1 MLEALTLI
9 FSCQLL
15 GESLVRLL
23 DLPLPGPVAGMLIL
37 FAGLAIRGGIPSEV
51 ERAGATLLGHLPLL
65 FVPAGVGVMVHWNL
79 LREHWLALAVAL
91 LLGTLITLV
100 VTALTMSGIQWLMR
114 RLRGGDHS

>member
-23 DLPLPGPVAGMLIL
+23 SLPLPGPVAGMLIL
-37 FAGLAIRGGIPSEV
+37 FLGLAVRGGIPSEV

-65 FVPAGVGVMVHWNL
+65 FVPAGVGVMTHWDL
-79 LREHWLALAVAL
+79 LRDNWPALTVAL

-100 VTALTMSGIQWLMR
+100 VTALTMSGTQWLLR
-114 RLRGGDHS
+114 RLRGGDPS